1 VSVFIRRPGRRIVL
15 SRRLALSATAWF
27 EPALLSLQEG
37 TFISSSS
44 TWRSLLSL
52 VFARHRPV
60 IAAGRMASSTPPSNF
75 NEIAVRLSNGIE
87 VSRND
92 KRVWSHA
99 ELKNGLRVMLI
110 QDAESEM
117 AGAALGVDIG
127 SHGDPRD
134 IPGLAHFL
142 EHMLFLGTE
151 K

>member
-1 VSVFIRRPGRRIVL
+1 
-15 SRRLALSATAWF
+15 
-27 EPALLSLQEG
+27 
-37 TFISSSS
+37 
-44 TWRSLLSL
+44 
-52 VFARHRPV
+52 
-60 IAAGRMASSTPPSNF
+60 MASSTPPSNF